1 METAAAETHK
11 NEDLDEHSFFFSF
24 QAPQVPEEP
33 LSSRLYYMKLYG
45 WTAKKKNITNCV
57 TQLEKS

>member
-11 NEDLDEHSFFFSF
+11 NEDLDENSFLLSF
-24 QAPQVPEEP
+24 QTVQMPEEP
-33 LSSRLYYMKLYG
+33 SRSRFYCMRLEG
-45 WTAKKKNITNCV
+45 CAAKKKVTNYV